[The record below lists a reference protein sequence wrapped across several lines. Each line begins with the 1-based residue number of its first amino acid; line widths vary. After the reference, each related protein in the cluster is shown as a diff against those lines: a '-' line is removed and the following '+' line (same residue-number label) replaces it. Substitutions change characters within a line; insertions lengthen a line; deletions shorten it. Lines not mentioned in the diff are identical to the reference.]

1 MRSPSAGVARGGLH
15 NEGTVGREALTGGG
29 SLPRGRF
36 RRVRGAGTRPVAAAL
51 LTSDEFPSWR
61 ESQLAGNVV
70 RYEGGTVKN
79 DVWSMV
85 HAERAALIDDLVR
98 LDDEQWGE
106 PSLCDGWTVHDVVA
120 HLVDSARTTR
130 LGFVVGLVRAR
141 FDFDRLNAS
150 GVERER
156 GAAPQETLERLR
168 QVAARRSSPPAPL
181 DSRLVEEVIHGEDIR
196 RPLGLTH
203 SYAQEAVVRSLRLQ
217 TRTPASFGG
226 AKELVARVRLTAVDV
241 DVSIGA
247 GPEVSGTA
255 LSLLLAVSGRR
266 VAPDELAGP
275 GAGLL
280 ATAV

>member
-1 MRSPSAGVARGGLH
+1 
-15 NEGTVGREALTGGG
+15 
-29 SLPRGRF
+29 
-36 RRVRGAGTRPVAAAL
+36 
-51 LTSDEFPSWR
+51 
-61 ESQLAGNVV
+61 
-70 RYEGGTVKN
+70 
-79 DVWSMV
+79 MV
-85 HAERAALIDDLVR
+85 HAERAALIDDLTR

-141 FDFDRLNAS
+141 FDFDRQNAS

-156 GAAPQETLERLR
+156 GASPQETLERLR

-203 SYAQEAVVRSLRLQ
+203 AYAQEAVVRSLQLQ

-226 AKELVARVRLTAVDV
+226 AKELVARVRLTAVDA

-280 ATAV
+280 AMPV